1 MELALIAATAV
12 LASVATFFTGF
23 GLATVLTP
31 VMLVYFPPQTAI
43 ALTAVVHLLNNLFK
57 YALTRHHIDWR
68 TVLRFGAPA
77 AIGAL
82 LGAALLHFLP
92 TEKIWLSYTVGYT
105 SAAITPVKLTIGTL
119 MMFFALFE
127 GIPRLKE
134 LRFGENKIYLGGF
147 LSGFFGGLSG
157 HQGALRSAFLIR
169 AGLSK
174 EIFIAT
180 GIAIACIVDL
190 VRLAVYNPIGTGID
204 WRMHTVTVI
213 AATAAA
219 FTGAVLGNLL
229 LKKVSIRVV
238 EIIVAFAVFLLGLSL
253 ALGIL

>member
-1 MELALIAATAV
+1 MELALISATAA
-12 LASVATFFTGF
+12 LASLATFFTGF

-92 TEKIWLSYTVGYT
+92 TEKIWLNYTLGSR
-105 SAAITPVKLTIGTL
+105 SAAITPVKLTIGIL
-119 MMFFALFE
+119 MVFFALFE
-127 GIPRLKE
+127 GIPRLKK

-147 LSGFFGGLSG
+147 ISGFFGGLSG

-169 AGLSK
+169 AGLAK
-174 EIFIAT
+174 EMFIAT

-190 VRLAVYNPIGTGID
+190 TRLAVYNPVSAGLD
-204 WRMHTVTVI
+204 WRAHTATVVF
-213 AATAAA
+213 ATAAA
-219 FTGAVLGNLL
+219 FAGAVAGNLL
-229 LKKVSIRVV
+229 LTKISIRAV
-238 EIIVAFAVFLLGLSL
+238 EIFVAAGVSLLGLSL
-253 ALGIL
+253 ALGLL

>member
-1 MELALIAATAV
+1 MEILLICGTAAI
-12 LASVATFFTGF
+12 ASLLTFFTGF

-31 VMLVYFPPQTAI
+31 VMLLFFPAHIAI
-43 ALTAVVHLLNNLFK
+43 ALTAIVHFLNNVFK
-57 YALTRHHIDWR
+57 YLLTRHHIDWR
-68 TVLRFGAPA
+68 TVLRFGLPA

-82 LGAALLHFLP
+82 AGAALLHFLP
-92 TEKIWLSYTVGYT
+92 TEKILLTYSIGGRI
-105 SAAITPVKLTIGTL
+105 AAITPVKLTIGTL
-119 MMFFALFE
+119 MFFFALFE
-127 GIPRLKE
+127 GIPRLKA

-174 EIFIAT
+174 EIFVAT

-190 VRLAVYNPIGTGID
+190 VRLAVYNPINVGID
-204 WRMHTVTVI
+204 WWMHAVTVM

-219 FTGAVLGNLL
+219 FIGAVMGNLL
-229 LKKVSIRVV
+229 LKKISIRVV
-238 EIIVAFAVFLLGLSL
+238 EIMVALGVSLLGLTL
-253 ALGIL
+253 ASGLL